1 MKRKDDIT
9 FMKVIEAYQGSF
21 RLEENG
27 CLGKCTGVECDK
39 CVFYTDKGILACM
52 EKRLEWLNE
61 EKFDTRKYVQAM
73 VDIFVEDECD
83 SDCDNCPFKSQNF
96 YNSCDEFLT
105 EVLEKGLEA
114 MGY

>member
-1 MKRKDDIT
+1 MKRKDNKKIMKLVET
-9 FMKVIEAYQGSF
+9 FQGSF
-21 RLEENG
+21 YLTKNEH
-27 CLGKCTGVECDK
+27 LGRCTGGECND
-39 CVFYTDKGILACM
+39 CVFCAGEGILSCM

-61 EKFDTRKYVQAM
+61 EIFDTSKYVQAM

-83 SDCDNCPFKSQNF
+83 NDCDNCPFQSQNL
-96 YNSCDEFLT
+96 YTSCDEFLT